1 MQSAFGK
8 YFSTARKAYQMCK
21 DMKLDMSEIEKE
33 WANLEEFKMGG
44 LPEPNTLFVEEP
56 FRKVLR
62 HFQTVC

>member
-1 MQSAFGK
+1 
-8 YFSTARKAYQMCK
+8 MCK